1 LPLLPLTI
9 GDPDEHLDLHA
20 AGRDRTS
27 RRIGGIVIP
36 VRGVCRMRGTMIK
49 LPHLLAL
56 AHRPARA
63 MALLA
68 GVLALATTATAQL
81 VIAPSGMFVTAPGNS
96 NFTWRSTPFRF
107 QTIYSRQILIDQG
120 VTGPVTIQRIRW
132 RASDNQVSS
141 GGIYAGVNVSI
152 GTSANS
158 YQFPSDNFGNNRF
171 TVQNVLTNGVVPV
184 APATGASPNTYVID
198 IPIPGG
204 FVYNPL
210 AGRDLLIEVDAPAPA
225 GQIPGMAT
233 STNAAT
239 DRAVRIS
246 EGDRT
251 SPVGLISGFASVV
264 MLDIAG
270 GPGGIAS
277 IQLGAVTPYGTG
289 CAPTPSSGFAE
300 QLGTNVANLDL
311 GAGITLVPSV
321 PGAPQDY
328 TVQAGAGA
336 FLPPTGSPVLAN
348 TTPASPMDDDSVSQP
363 LQLTSFSFPHPG
375 GTTNVLH
382 ATSNGYLLLGPT
394 TATNSD
400 FNPSLADLSGGT
412 TAVHA
417 GAARLCPIWYDLH
430 ASRNLTVNPAAGIY
444 FREDVLQGTATI
456 TWFDVGEYATSAPG
470 VARFRFQVVLSSTGS
485 VQFRYGTMSPFHAT
499 PGSALGEKQVGYF
512 SGIQGV
518 QVPSRDLS
526 ATMPFATSIAAQ
538 PLVLSAGPAPILGGS
553 TTLVT
558 ANVPLPGVSLTFL
571 GFGQIN
577 PGLDLVILGM
587 PGCFAY
593 TTLDLNVVLVGT
605 GSVSTPV
612 PIPNVASLTG
622 AQIFAQTLSLDASQP
637 NAFGARTSNGV
648 ALTVGNV
655 Q

>member
-1 LPLLPLTI
+1 MTMLPRSFSRFF
-9 GDPDEHLDLHA
+9 GA
-20 AGRDRTS
+20 APT
-27 RRIGGIVIP
+27 
-36 VRGVCRMRGTMIK
+36 
-49 LPHLLAL
+49 L
-56 AHRPARA
+56 
-63 MALLA
+63 ALLA
-68 GVLALATTATAQL
+68 STFALAPLATAQL
-81 VIAPSGMFVTAPGNS
+81 VIAPSGMFVTALGIS

-132 RASDNQVSS
+132 RAGDNQVSS
-141 GGIYAGVNVSI
+141 GGIYTGVNVSI

-158 YQFPSDNFGNNRF
+158 YQFASDIFGNNRF
-171 TVQNVLTNGVVPV
+171 VMQNVLTNGVVPV
-184 APATGASPNTYVID
+184 APATGGSPNTYVID

-210 AGRDLLIEVDAPAPA
+210 AGRDLLIEIDAPAPA

-233 STNAAT
+233 STNAGV

-246 EGDRT
+246 EGDQT
-251 SPVGLISGFASVV
+251 SAVGLISGFASVV

-270 GPGGIAS
+270 GPGGIPS

-300 QLGTNVANLDL
+300 QMGPNVSNLDL
-311 GAGITLVPSV
+311 GAGITLVPNV
-321 PGAPQDY
+321 PGSPQDY

-348 TTPASPMDDDSVSQP
+348 TTPPSPMDDDSVSQP

-400 FNPSLADLSGGT
+400 FNPSLADLTGSS

-430 ASRNLTVNPAAGIY
+430 AARNLTVNPAAGIY
-444 FREDVLQGTATI
+444 FREDILQGTATI

-470 VARFRFQVVLSSTGS
+470 VASFRFQVVLSSSGS

-499 PGSALGEKQVGYF
+499 PGSALGEKQVSYF
-512 SGIQGV
+512 SGSQGV
-518 QVPSRDLS
+518 QVQSRDLS

-538 PLVLSAGPAPILGGS
+538 PMVLSAGPAPVLGGS
-553 TTLVT
+553 TTVVT
-558 ANVPLPGVSLTFL
+558 ANVPLPGVSVRFF
-571 GFGQIN
+571 GVGQIN
-577 PGLDLVILGM
+577 PGVDLGFAGM
-587 PGCFAY
+587 PGCAAY
-593 TTLDLNVVLVGT
+593 LLPDLSELFVGT
-605 GSVSTPV
+605 GSIASVV
-612 PIPNVASLTG
+612 PIPNAANLTG
-622 AQIFAQTLSLDASQP
+622 AQVFFQTLALDASQP
-637 NAFGARTSNGV
+637 NAFGARTSNG
-648 ALTVGNV
+648 LGLRIGNV